1 MKLSKGS
8 RPSPALVL
16 AALALVFAMVGTA
29 IAGPDAIS
37 NKITKPKVKKIAK
50 KQINKAAPTLS
61 VAEAERADRAQNANN
76 ADNADRADSAETA
89 DRADNVL
96 FAVVDNPAGD
106 GNATLQRSYPD
117 NVTLTDGLYVQVN
130 FGRDV
135 SNCAWTATKGNHVP
149 GAGTTAL
156 SGFAQTHGG
165 NNANEVSVATR
176 TDAGTLVD
184 DDFHLVVVC

>member
-1 MKLSKGS
+1 MKLSQVS

-29 IAGPDAIS
+29 VAGPDAIS
-37 NKITKPKVKKIAK
+37 NKITKPKVKKISK
-50 KQINKAAPTLS
+50 KQANKVLDQRESSLDVNSAR
-61 VAEAERADRAQNANN
+61 RADRADN
-76 ADNADRADSAETA
+76 ADNADSADSA

-96 FAVVDNPAGD
+96 FAVVDDPAGN
-106 GNATLQRSYPD
+106 GNATVQRSFPAA
-117 NVTLTDGLYVQVN
+117 VTLTDGLYVQVN

-135 SNCAWTATKGNHVP
+135 SNCAWTATKGNYVP
-149 GAGTTAL
+149 GAGTTAN